1 MQLPLRER
9 VNLGTLHL
17 SSGIAGAPDYF
28 SSDKHYTSL
37 ARRIVAALRC
47 GGSWVLIMGDPPADP
62 QALSQALSNVAG
74 VHNEVVI
81 ISCGPELTLRDIERT
96 VTVSDGP
103 RATAGAAVT
112 SVSAGVQPLFVFDDF
127 DRLSDKQIEEIC
139 KDTLHYGQIPA
150 AVILLTSL
158 DFLVRLELPT
168 LHFLK
173 EHLDAHFRVKDV
185 GDDEAITFL
194 HNQLLLH
201 HDRQIEAHCFR
212 RGILI
217 GF

>member
-47 GGSWVLIMGDPPADP
+47 SGSWVLIMGDPPADP
-62 QALSQALSNVAG
+62 QALSEALSNVAG

-112 SVSAGVQPLFVFDDF
+112 SVSSAAVQPLFVFDDF
-127 DRLSDKQIEEIC
+127 DRLSDEQIEELC
-139 KDTLHYGQIPA
+139 KDTLHFGQIPA
-150 AVILLTSL
+150 AGILLASL
-158 DFLVRLELPT
+158 DFLVRL
-168 LHFLK
+168 
-173 EHLDAHFRVKDV
+173 
-185 GDDEAITFL
+185 
-194 HNQLLLH
+194 
-201 HDRQIEAHCFR
+201 
-212 RGILI
+212 
-217 GF
+217 